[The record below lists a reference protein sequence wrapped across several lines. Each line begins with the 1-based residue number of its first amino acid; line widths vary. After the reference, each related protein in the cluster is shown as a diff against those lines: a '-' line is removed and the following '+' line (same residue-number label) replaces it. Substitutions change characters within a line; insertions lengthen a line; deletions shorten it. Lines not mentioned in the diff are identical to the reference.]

1 MSDLIDYKQTLSN
14 LSTQRVPYLVMN
26 LIDPL
31 VDAGD
36 ISQAI
41 DATIADLDAVNIA
54 TFNSDLL
61 YDYRAQRPIVS
72 YLDGKLNE
80 LAYPQMRL
88 NLVTDIA
95 GKNFLYLCGQ
105 EPDFRWQTLTQ
116 DILDIVKKYG
126 VEQVITYASMPA
138 TVPHTR
144 PADMLIRTT
153 KPAQD
158 AKYVQGRAEHFS
170 ALADFFE
177 YFAGKSDISVTNLRV
192 RVPFYLARGL
202 HPFVQGALAAVKMTA
217 TLGGPKLPLGDLEQL
232 EDQQKEEIASIQ
244 VEGAEFEELLQ
255 KLELEYDATSGE
267 AGFVKTDEALPEI
280 PSSEEIGKAAEEFL
294 ATQSAHLRRAAGAG
308 RDRGPSK
315 SKSGSSSE
323 QGVDQT
329 GKSWWAWRR
338 WGRNNSQGNT
348 QSEGSPDDRG

>member
-1 MSDLIDYKQTLSN
+1 MSELIEYKLTRPDL
-14 LSTQRVPYLVMN
+14 RVPYLVMN

-41 DATIADLDAVNIA
+41 DATISDLDAVNIA
-54 TFNSDLL
+54 TFDSDLL

-80 LAYPQMRL
+80 LAFPQMQL

-105 EPDFRWQTLTQ
+105 EPDFRWNTITQ
-116 DILDIVKKYG
+116 DIIDIVKKFG
-126 VEQVITYASMPA
+126 VEQVLTYAAMPA

-153 KPAQD
+153 QPAQD
-158 AKYVQGRAEHFS
+158 GQYVQGRAEHFS

-177 YFAGKSDISVTNLRV
+177 YFAGKADICVTNLRV
-192 RVPFYLARGL
+192 RVPFYMARGP

-217 TLGGPKLPLGDLEQL
+217 TIGGPKLPLGDLEQL
-232 EDQQKEEIASIQ
+232 EDRQKEEIASFQ

-255 KLELEYDATSGE
+255 KLEFEYDATSVE
-267 AGFVKTDEALPEI
+267 AGFAKTDEALPEI

-294 ATQSAHLRRAAGAG
+294 AMQDEDLRGKVRPTHDRERA
-308 RDRGPSK
+308 PSK
-315 SKSGSSSE
+315 SKSGDHSDADNEGS
-323 QGVDQT
+323 

-338 WGRNNSQGNT
+338 RGRQ
-348 QSEGSPDDRG
+348 